1 MITVTVTPVLMTIF
15 LIVFSLATGVFS
27 TFLLF
32 WAHGGGWHPLR
43 MARDIVDDLRAVQA
57 DPVMIGYAPTL
68 AVVFVLIV
76 VWCVVLATFST
87 TTPTSKP
94 AAGFHPVHDIIDFFR
109 GAL

>member
-1 MITVTVTPVLMTIF
+1 MITVTVTAVLMTIF

-43 MARDIVDDLRAVQA
+43 MARDIDDLRAVQA

-68 AVVFVLIV
+68 AV